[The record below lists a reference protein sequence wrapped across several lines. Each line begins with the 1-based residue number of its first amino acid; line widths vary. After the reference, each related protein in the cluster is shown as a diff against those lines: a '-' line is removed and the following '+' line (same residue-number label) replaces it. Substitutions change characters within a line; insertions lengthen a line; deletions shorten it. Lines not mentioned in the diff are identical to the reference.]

1 MGAASA
7 EMLRARGDTV
17 VVVDLQR
24 AAGTT
29 IPVKRLAE
37 PGEIAEMVLFTNWT
51 EPAT

>member
-7 EMLRARGDTV
+7 EMLRARGATAA
-17 VVVDLQR
+17 VVDPPR

-29 IPVKRLAE
+29 NPVKRPAE